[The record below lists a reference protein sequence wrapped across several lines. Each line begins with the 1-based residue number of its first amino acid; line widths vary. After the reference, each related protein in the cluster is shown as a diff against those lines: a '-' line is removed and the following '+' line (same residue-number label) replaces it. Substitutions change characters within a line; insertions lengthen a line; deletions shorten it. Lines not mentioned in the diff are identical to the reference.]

1 MPTGRVKWFNP
12 DKGFG
17 FLSREDGPDV
27 FVHKDALPTGISE
40 LKPGQR
46 VEFGIVAGRRG
57 DQALQVRV
65 LDPLP
70 SVAATV
76 AAASRKKPD
85 ELVPIIED
93 LIKVLDDVSNALRHG
108 RYPDR
113 AEGRK
118 VRCPTLVLWG
128 AKGRVGGWYDPLALW
143 REYCAKEV
151 SGGAVESGHYL
162 AEERPDEV
170 SGHIATFAR

>member
-1 MPTGRVKWFNP
+1 VVQRRARRRRPPGTAPVHPRATEDPSVPTGRVKWFNP
-12 DKGFG
+12 EKGFG

-27 FVHKDALPTGISE
+27 FVHKDALPAGTSE

-70 SVAATV
+70 SVAASV

-93 LIKVLDDVSNALRHG
+93 LIKLLDDVSNGLRRDRH
-108 RYPDR
+108 PDR
-113 AEGRK
+113 ADARKIASVLRAVATDLEG
-118 VRCPTLVLWG
+118 
-128 AKGRVGGWYDPLALW
+128 
-143 REYCAKEV
+143 
-151 SGGAVESGHYL
+151 
-162 AEERPDEV
+162 
-170 SGHIATFAR
+170 